1 MILEP
6 LNLDYIIKNEVLV
19 ITTAAKANEHFE
31 IRVYDVSRLK
41 GVTPMNW
48 TRSFAARSPRRPGH
62 QSHRPSNLGAGASA
76 RGHPVGRLV
85 PVCRRRRWW
94 WTPPVA

>member
-41 GVTPMNW
+41 GVD
-48 TRSFAARSPRRPGH
+48 AD
-62 QSHRPSNLGAGASA
+62 
-76 RGHPVGRLV
+76 
-85 PVCRRRRWW
+85 
-94 WTPPVA
+94 